1 MSTKRISLPV
11 SAAIGKVTAE
21 YNVPSNA
28 SCLLTLAHGAGA
40 GMDHIFMVNLT
51 AALSAVDIGTFRFN
65 FPFAENKKG
74 RPDTPAVAHQTIEAA
89 INKAQELFPEL
100 PLFASGKSFGGRM
113 SSQYLSTHPEAPV
126 KGIIFFGFPL
136 HAAGKPSIERADH
149 LKAIK
154 VPMLFLQG
162 TRDTL
167 AQWDLITD
175 VCTSLKKAKLVKLEG
190 ADHSFK
196 AGKQDT
202 MSWIVEATSEWV
214 EKLIKKGSK

>member
-21 YNVPSNA
+21 YNVPSDA
-28 SCLLTLAHGAGA
+28 TCLLTLAHGAGA
-40 GMDHIFMVNLT
+40 GMDHTFMVSL
-51 AALSAVDIGTFRFN
+51 ASALSAAGIGSFRFN

-89 INKAQELFPEL
+89 ISKAHELFPDL

-126 KGIIFFGFPL
+126 QGIIFFGFPL

-149 LKAIK
+149 LKAIQC
-154 VPMLFLQG
+154 PMLFLQG
-162 TRDTL
+162 TKDTL
-167 AQWDLITD
+167 AQWDLITE
-175 VCTSLKKAKLVKLEG
+175 VCGSLKKAKLVKLEG

-202 MSWIVEATSEWV
+202 MSWLVEATSEWV
-214 EKLIKKGSK
+214 GKLVKKGVR